1 MKRLLFAIVLTCV
14 SFSFCN
20 AISIESIEKKEIL
33 LRLPLLSN
41 KNSVI
46 ITNALDTLKGIN
58 KIEACFPLNVMI
70 IGYDNNKIKN
80 ESVILNI
87 LNGLEINSTIEK
99 IYSRDIPTIRSNYKI
114 TILRNSEIDEK

>member
-1 MKRLLFAIVLTCV
+1 MKRLLYTFLLTCA
-14 SFSFCN
+14 SFAFCH

-41 KNSVI
+41 KNSMI
-46 ITNALDTLKGIN
+46 ITNALDTLHGIK

-70 IGYDNNKIKN
+70 IGYDDKKIKD

-99 IYSRDIPTIRSNYKI
+99 IYSRDIPTIRNNYKI
-114 TILRNSEIDEK
+114 TILRNLEIDEN